1 MKLDKE
7 NVIIICIAVALLVAW
22 ALVYPNYQKKRA
34 EERAQI
40 QKQAALAEAQFAAEN
55 AQKVSGPAVTD
66 MKAAPAAAAKTPA
79 APVEAGKIIGERYYT
94 LSNDKVELKID
105 VMASALE
112 SVTLKNFYFA
122 GEGEKKPLITSSQIK
137 YKSLQPVMA
146 DAKIL
151 SASAQKMGDNGLRIT
166 TKWSNGLELV
176 QQITLESGSYVT
188 DVQYTLINP
197 GKAVAA
203 VPEFQ
208 VWSAGVPPT
217 QYLAGDKIYSERH
230 NIDWHIAGSKSIV
243 SGDPDAKEAKFKGLQ
258 SDQQVDWAGST
269 NKFFASILFLDKVN
283 AGLPGGTCI
292 DRTYHA
298 KPEKVGEQYVM
309 PYVGLTLKNI
319 TLPAGQAV
327 VVSSMRYYFGPKE
340 MNEIRKLPPTVMDAM
355 HISYFSWFEFLAR
368 PMVRFLVWLNSI
380 FHSYGIAIIVLTL
393 LVRLIFW
400 PITQKANTSMRKMS
414 KLKPKMDEIREKY
427 KSNPQEMNMRMME
440 LYRVEKV
447 SPLGGCLPIL
457 LQIPVF
463 FALYSALDSAVELRQ
478 VSFLWCTDL
487 ARPDLVGPQINL
499 PFFGPTGLHPLVIAM
514 TLLMVLQQKMT
525 PSNMD
530 PAQQK
535 VMLLMPV
542 IMLFM
547 LYNLPSGLTLYWT
560 VSQVFS
566 ILQMK
571 YGQIIAEREEAKA
584 AAAPPAK

>member
-7 NVIIICIAVALLVAW
+7 NVIVICITIALIVAW
-22 ALVYPNYQKKRA
+22 ALIYPNYQKKRA
-34 EERAQI
+34 EEQALLQKKRA
-40 QKQAALAEAQFAAEN
+40 AAAATAQSAAVESQSP
-55 AQKVSGPAVTD
+55 APAVKTN
-66 MKAAPAAAAKTPA
+66 KPAAAATA
-79 APVEAGKIIGERYYT
+79 VTAPAGKTIGERYYT
-94 LSNDKVELKID
+94 ISNDKVELKID

-112 SVTLKNFYFA
+112 TITLKKIKVA
-122 GEGEKKPLITSSQIK
+122 GTKENKYVVTDSKAK
-137 YKSLQPVMA
+137 YKSLQPVMG
-146 DAKIL
+146 DAKCL
-151 SASAQKMGDNGLRIT
+151 SATAQKIGANALRINS
-166 TKWSNGLELV
+166 KWSNGLELA
-176 QQITLESGSYVT
+176 QLITLNDGSYVT
-188 DVQYTLINP
+188 EVQYTLLNP
-197 GKAVAA
+197 GKAVAT
-203 VPEFQ
+203 VPEFI

-230 NIDWHIAGSKSIV
+230 NIDCHVAGSKSVIT
-243 SGDPDAKEAKFKGLQ
+243 GDPDAKEAKFKKLQ
-258 SDQQVDWAGST
+258 TDQNIDWAGTT

-283 AGLPGGTCI
+283 AGLPGGMRL

-298 KPEKVGEQYVM
+298 KPEKPADQYVM
-309 PYVGLTLKNI
+309 PFVGLVLKNI

-340 MNEIRKLPPTVMDAM
+340 MNEIAKLPPAVMDAM

-368 PMVRFLVWLNSI
+368 PMVRFLVWLNGI
-380 FHSYGIAIIVLTL
+380 FNSYGIAIIVLTL

-400 PITQKANTSMRKMS
+400 PITQKANNSMRKMS

-463 FALYSALDSAVELRQ
+463 FALYSALDSAVELRH
-478 VSFLWCTDL
+478 VSFLWCADL
-487 ARPDLVGPQINL
+487 ARPDLVGPQIDL
-499 PFFGPTGLHPLVIAM
+499 PFFGPTGIHPLVIAM

-535 VMLLMPV
+535 VMMLMPV

-571 YGQIIAEREEAKA
+571 YGQIIAEREEAKS
-584 AAAPPAK
+584 AAAPTAK